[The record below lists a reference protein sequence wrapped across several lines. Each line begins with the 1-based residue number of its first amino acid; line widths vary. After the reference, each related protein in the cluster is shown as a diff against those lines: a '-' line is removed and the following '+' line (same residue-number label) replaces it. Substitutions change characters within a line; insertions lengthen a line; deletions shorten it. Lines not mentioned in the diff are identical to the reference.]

1 MRGRIAL
8 ASRRIA
14 PISEAVRQE
23 AGSARAY
30 AARRMSPHRKMFL
43 GIVAGAVLGVVAR
56 QVLPAD
62 VLAAIVTYVAKPV
75 GQVFLRLLF
84 MLAVPLI
91 FSALVAGVSELDIK
105 SLGRIGARTLAFTVA
120 VSGVAVVLGLV
131 LVNVVQPGAGAGDD
145 LRVLAQSL
153 ASKQQ
158 VAKPPELS
166 GIDQF
171 VAMIPSNPIAAV
183 AQGDLLG
190 LIVFSLFFGVGI
202 SLVGTPAALRLRE
215 VIVGINDV
223 TIRLVDV
230 VMRLAPYGVAGLL
243 FASMSGPGLDIL
255 DKLLSYV
262 VVVVAALAIHLVV
275 VYGIFLRLFAGR
287 GIVGFL
293 RDSRL
298 AIETAFATSSSSA
311 TLPTTLRV
319 AEESL
324 KLPRHVSRFVLTA
337 GASMN
342 QNGTALFEGVTVL
355 FLAQLFGVDL
365 TLGQQAVVM
374 VICVLGGIGTA
385 GIPGASLP
393 VVAMMMAMYDVPPE
407 GLALIMGV
415 DRILDMCRTTVNVAG
430 DLVVAAC
437 VAKGEPMVAPGP
449 EAELP
454 VVAETEPEI

>member
-8 ASRRIA
+8 ASRSIA

-30 AARRMSPHRKMFL
+30 AARRMSPHRKMFI

-153 ASKQQ
+153 ASTQQ

-454 VVAETEPEI
+454 VVAETEPAI